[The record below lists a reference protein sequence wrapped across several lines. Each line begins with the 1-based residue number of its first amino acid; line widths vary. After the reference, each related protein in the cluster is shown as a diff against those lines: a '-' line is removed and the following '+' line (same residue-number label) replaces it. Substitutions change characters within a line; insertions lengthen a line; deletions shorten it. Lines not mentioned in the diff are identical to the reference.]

1 MRARM
6 RRGTLSPISFFSI
19 VSIGILCL
27 TFCSLDAVAQP
38 SIRYYT
44 ENGVT
49 YKETRS
55 TVRRPVVE
63 KRMEQREKTVYR
75 EKVSTSYE
83 PHTQLSYT
91 PVTTYRWEGRWH
103 DVLHPFK
110 TPYVGYHLVPET
122 RWETRSEQTQ
132 RQVTRRDLVPEKQTY
147 QVPVTSHRYVEE
159 EVVHRTPVHGGG
171 RQATTTV
178 SGRGA
183 IGGVHR
189 IENDPPRYGSAWR
202 GSSTRQ

>member
-6 RRGTLSPISFFSI
+6 RRGTLSQISFS
-19 VSIGILCL
+19 SIGILCL
-27 TFCSLDAVAQP
+27 AFCSPRSSAEPAV
-38 SIRYYT
+38 RYYT

-63 KRMEQREKTVYR
+63 RKMEQREKTVYR

-103 DVLHPFK
+103 DVLHLFK

-122 RWETRSEQTQ
+122 QWQTRTEQVH

-147 QVPVTSHRYVEE
+147 QVPVTTHRYVEE
-159 EVVHRTPVHGGG
+159 EVVHRMPVHGGG
-171 RQATTTV
+171 GHATTTV

-202 GSSTRQ
+202 GSSTRK

>member
-1 MRARM
+1 MRARTQ
-6 RRGTLSPISFFSI
+6 RGALTLISFS
-19 VSIGILCL
+19 SLGILCVAFL
-27 TFCSLDAVAQP
+27 SPKSFAEPAV
-38 SIRYYT
+38 RYYT

-49 YKETRS
+49 YKETRT

-63 KRMEQREKTVYR
+63 RKLEQREKTVYR

-122 RWETRSEQTQ
+122 QWQTNSVQ
-132 RQVTRRDLVPEKQTY
+132 VHRQVTRRDLVPEKQTV
-147 QVPVTSHRYVEE
+147 QVPVTTHRYVEE
-159 EVVHRTPVHGGG
+159 EIVHRTPVYGSRGG
-171 RQATTTV
+171 ATTTV
-178 SGRGA
+178 ASRGA
-183 IGGVHR
+183 IGGIHQ
-189 IENDPPRYGSAWR
+189 IENDPPLHGSSWR
-202 GSSTRQ
+202 GSGPRK

>member
-6 RRGTLSPISFFSI
+6 QRGALNLISSFSLGLLCLGFFSPEA
-19 VSIGILCL
+19 S
-27 TFCSLDAVAQP
+27 AEP
-38 SIRYYT
+38 SVRYYT
-44 ENGVT
+44 ENGIT
-49 YKETRS
+49 YKETRT

-63 KRMEQREKTVYR
+63 RRMEQREKTVYR

-122 RWETRSEQTQ
+122 NWQTNTVQVQ
-132 RQVTRRDLVPEKQTY
+132 RPVTRRDLIPEKQTV
-147 QVPVTSHRYVEE
+147 QVPVTTHRYVEE
-159 EVVHRTPVHGGG
+159 EVVHRTPVHGHQIG
-171 RQATTTV
+171 ATTTV
-178 SGRGA
+178 TGRGA

-189 IENDPPRYGSAWR
+189 IDNDPPRYGSAWR
-202 GSSTRQ
+202 GSSTRK